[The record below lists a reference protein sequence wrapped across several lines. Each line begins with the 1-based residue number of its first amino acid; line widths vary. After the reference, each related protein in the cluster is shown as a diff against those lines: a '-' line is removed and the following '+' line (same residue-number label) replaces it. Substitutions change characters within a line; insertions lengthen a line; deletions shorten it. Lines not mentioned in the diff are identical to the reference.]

1 MFGTRRCL
9 AIDLRGERMSVLH
22 ERLAWAAEPGLVT
35 KVVSVSQLPGH
46 TQLSLPAEK
55 LEVTDKVPS
64 DNPSP
69 LPRFL
74 PVCSPVCL
82 DIRDPEPPSRGLYSG
97 PRSAVPSL
105 SFLGRYVLEFRFV
118 STWRE
123 GPYLC
128 RRLMP
133 QQAGPRPTSRR
144 VWPPWVPEHPPVR
157 GVASQ

>member
-1 MFGTRRCL
+1 
-9 AIDLRGERMSVLH
+9 MSVLH

-105 SFLGRYVLEFRFV
+105 SFLGAVCPGIQVCLNVERRSVPVQAAHAPAGWAAPHVQTRMA
-118 STWRE
+118 TM
-123 GPYLC
+123 GP
-128 RRLMP
+128 
-133 QQAGPRPTSRR
+133 
-144 VWPPWVPEHPPVR
+144 
-157 GVASQ
+157 